1 MNKNT
6 KINAFAILLIFML
19 VLSACN
25 FPGAGGSASNIAAE
39 QTSVAQT
46 VVALQTQM
54 SAGSTSQPPV
64 VVNTTEAV
72 QPTATLTL
80 PPPPPTA
87 TATIAATAK
96 PTYLVSNVVDV
107 NYPDNTVVKP
117 NTPFKKTWRVT
128 NGGTGTW
135 NANFKLVFVSGD
147 AMGGPASKPIGQV
160 VTPGQ
165 TVEISVD
172 LTSPATPK
180 TYNGKWMLQTD
191 AGASFGTGASANG
204 AFWVQ
209 IKVEQNFAVTNAVSV
224 SAPAVWAGPCPAPL
238 AITANITSTAPGT
251 VTYAFVTTLGNSP
264 TFELKF
270 DAAGTKTTPAYA
282 LVVPATMPVT
292 ISTYIDNPNHQ
303 EFSPITVVV
312 TCVP

>member
-1 MNKNT
+1 MLKPT
-6 KINAFAILLIFML
+6 KLFSISVLIVFSLILA
-19 VLSACN
+19 ACN
-25 FPGAGGSASNIAAE
+25 FPGAGNSPSNIAAE

-54 SAGSTSQPPV
+54 SAGSTAQPPV

-72 QPTATLTL
+72 LPTVTLTL

-87 TATIAATAK
+87 TSTIAATPM
-96 PTYLVSNVVDV
+96 PTYKVSNVVDV

-117 NTPFKKTWRVT
+117 NTAFKKTWRVT
-128 NGGTGTW
+128 NGGSGTW

-160 VTPGQ
+160 VAPGQ
-165 TVEISVD
+165 TVDISVD

-191 AGASFGTGASANG
+191 AGATFGTGNTADG
-204 AFWVQ
+204 VFWVQ
-209 IKVEQNFAVTNAVSV
+209 IKVEQFFAVTGAVTV
-224 SAPAVWAGPCPAPL
+224 PVPTVWNGACPLTL

-251 VTYAFVTTLGNSP
+251 VTYLFKTPLGNSA
-264 TFELKF
+264 TLELKF
-270 DAAGTKTTPAYA
+270 DAAGTKTTPVYS
-282 LVVPATMPVT
+282 VIVPSSMAV
-292 ISTYIDNPNHQ
+292 IVSTYIDKPNHQ
-303 EFSPITVVV
+303 EFAPVTVGV

>member
-1 MNKNT
+1 MSKHT
-6 KINAFAILLIFML
+6 KTLLIT
-19 VLSACN
+19 VLFVFSLILAACN
-25 FPGAGGSASNIAAE
+25 FPGAGNGQSNITAE

-64 VVNTTEAV
+64 VINTTEAV
-72 QPTATLTL
+72 IPTVTSTL
-80 PPPPPTA
+80 PPPPPAA

-117 NTPFKKTWRVT
+117 NTVFKKTWRVT

-172 LTSPATPK
+172 LTAPATPK

-224 SAPAVWAGPCPAPL
+224 SAPVVWAGPCPAPL
-238 AITANITSTAPGT
+238 SITANITSTAPGT
-251 VTYAFVTTLGNSP
+251 VSYVFITTLGNSP

-270 DAAGTKTTPAYA
+270 DAAGTKTTPPYV
-282 LVVPATMPVT
+282 LVVPVTMPIS
-292 ISTYIDNPNHQ
+292 ISTYIDTPNHQ
-303 EFSPITVVV
+303 EFSPVIVAV